1 MKLIV
6 NGEPRKCGARTLFE
20 LWQEETGEDSGRPR
34 RGYAIAL
41 NGALVPHGAWH
52 ETELS
57 DNDQVEIVRAMQ
69 GG

>member
-6 NGEPRKCGARTLFE
+6 NGEPRNCGARTLFE
-20 LWQEETGEDSGRPR
+20 LWQAETGDDSGEPR

-41 NGALVPHGAWH
+41 NGVLVQHGAWRR
-52 ETELS
+52 TELS
-57 DNDQVEIVRAMQ
+57 ENDQVEIVRAMQ